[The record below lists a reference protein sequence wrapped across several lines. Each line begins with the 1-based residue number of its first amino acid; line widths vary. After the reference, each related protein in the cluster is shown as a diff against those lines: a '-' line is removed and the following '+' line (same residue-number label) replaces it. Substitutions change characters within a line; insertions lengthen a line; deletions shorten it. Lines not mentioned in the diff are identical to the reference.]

1 VGIIA
6 QENHMKKLPLILI
19 ALVLVTVTLKA
30 AQPKKE
36 TKADVVLRH
45 GKIYTMD
52 ASRSW
57 ARSLAIKDGKIIY
70 VGDDA
75 GIPSFIDDHT
85 TTIELDNKLVL
96 PGFIDSH
103 VHPIEAGIGM
113 DRCDLTKEENK
124 DAVIKKI
131 KECAEA
137 DPNSEWLL
145 GSGWALPIFPEANP
159 QKELLDEIVKE
170 RPVFMISADGHSAWA
185 NSKALEISGVTKDTP
200 DPTDGRIEHNAQG
213 EPSGTLRESAVDLVQ
228 KNAPAPT
235 LEQSVTGLKKA
246 IYEMNHFGITGYQ
259 DAVVTADVLPG
270 NYIIHGGILVY
281 REAEK
286 RGLLTMRITGALL
299 ADPEGDLNK
308 VLDQVAEFKK
318 LREEFRTT
326 NFSPTS
332 VKIFE
337 DGVIEANTA
346 AMLHPYLD
354 KGNDAG
360 KLNWEPEKLNPFVE
374 LLDKE
379 KFQVHF
385 HAIGDRAVRIALNAL
400 ESARRQNAPRDAR
413 PILAHIEVID
423 PADVPRFAE
432 IGAIPCFQP
441 LWAYEDTYITD
452 LTRPK
457 LGEDRMRWI
466 YPIESVVKTGA
477 NLAFGSDWN
486 VSSVNPLD
494 GIEVAVTR
502 SSFEG
507 PAAGKNVF
515 IPEERID
522 LPTALAA
529 YTIGSAY
536 ANFWEKE
543 TGSLEVGKSAEV
555 IVLERNLFEIPPSE
569 ISEVKVMLTLFKGK
583 TVYRDPVWR

>member
-1 VGIIA
+1 
-6 QENHMKKLPLILI
+6 MKKLTLLLFTLILFAI
-19 ALVLVTVTLKA
+19 SLKA
-30 AQPKKE
+30 AAPKKE

-45 GKIYTMD
+45 GRIYTMD

-57 ARSLAIKDGKIIY
+57 ARSIAIKDGKIIY
-70 VGDDA
+70 VGEDA
-75 GIPSFIDDHT
+75 GITSLIDDNT
-85 TTIELDNKLVL
+85 STIELDNKFVL

-113 DRCDLTKEENK
+113 DRCDLTNEENK
-124 DAVIKKI
+124 DQVFKKI

-145 GSGWALPIFPEANP
+145 GSGWALPVFPAANP
-159 QKELLDEIVKE
+159 QKEWLDEIVKD
-170 RPVFMISADGHSAWA
+170 RPALMIAADGHSAWA
-185 NSKALEISGVTKDTP
+185 NSKALEVSGITKDTP
-200 DPTDGRIEHNAQG
+200 DPTDGRFERNAQG
-213 EPSGTLRESAVDLVQ
+213 EPTGTLRETAVELVQ

-235 LEQSVTGLKKA
+235 LEQNVTGLKKA

-270 NYIIHGGILVY
+270 SYIIQGGILTY

-299 ADPEGDLNK
+299 ADPQGDMNK
-308 VLDQVAEFKK
+308 VLDQVIAFKK
-318 LREEFRTT
+318 LRDEFRTE

-346 AMLHPYLD
+346 ALLHPYLD
-354 KGNDAG
+354 KGSDAG
-360 KLNWEPEKLNPFVE
+360 KLVWEPEKLNPFVE

-400 ESARRQNAPRDAR
+400 ESARRQNGPRDAR
-413 PILAHIEVID
+413 PILAHIELID
-423 PADVPRFAE
+423 PADVHRFVQ

-441 LWAYEDTYITD
+441 LWAYEDSYITD

-457 LGEDRMRWI
+457 LGDDRMRWI
-466 YPIESVVKTGA
+466 YPMESVAKTGA

-507 PAAGKNVF
+507 AEPGKNVF
-515 IPEERID
+515 IPEEKID

-555 IVLERNLFEIPPSE
+555 IVLDQNLFEIPPSE
-569 ISEVKVMLTLFKGK
+569 ISEVRVMLTLFKGK
-583 TVYRDPVWR
+583 TVYRDPLWH

>member
-1 VGIIA
+1 
-6 QENHMKKLPLILI
+6 MKKLTLMLLGLILL
-19 ALVLVTVTLKA
+19 ALTLKA

-36 TKADVVLRH
+36 TKADIVLRH

-57 ARSLAIKDGKIIY
+57 AESIAIKQGKIIY
-70 VGDDA
+70 VGEDS
-75 GIPSFIDDHT
+75 GLTSLIDDNT
-85 TTIELDNKLVL
+85 STIELDVRFVL

-113 DRCDLTKEENK
+113 DRCDLTNEENK
-124 DAVIKKI
+124 DQVFKKI
-131 KECAEA
+131 KECSEA

-145 GSGWALPIFPEANP
+145 GSGWALPIFPAANP
-159 QKELLDEIVKE
+159 QKEWLDEIVKD
-170 RPVFMISADGHSAWA
+170 RPALMIAADGHSAWA
-185 NSKALEISGVTKDTP
+185 NSKALEVSGVSKDTP
-200 DPTDGRIEHNAQG
+200 DPESGRIERNAQG
-213 EPSGTLRESAVDLVQ
+213 EPSGTLRETAVDLVQ

-235 LEQSVTGLKKA
+235 LEQSVLGLQKA
-246 IYEMNHFGITGYQ
+246 IREMNHFGITGYQ
-259 DAVVTADVLPG
+259 DAVVTAEILPG
-270 NYIIHGGILVY
+270 QYIIKGGIATY

-286 RGLLTMRITGALL
+286 RGLLTARVTGALL
-299 ADPEGDLNK
+299 ADPQGDLNK
-308 VLDQVAEFKK
+308 VLDQVIAFKK
-318 LREEFRTT
+318 LREEFRTQ

-346 AMLHPYLD
+346 ALLHPYLD
-354 KGNDAG
+354 KGSDAG
-360 KLNWEPEKLNPFVE
+360 KLNWEPERLNPFVE

-379 KFQVHF
+379 KFQIHF
-385 HAIGDRAVRIALNAL
+385 HAIGDRAVRMALNAL
-400 ESARRQNAPRDAR
+400 ESARKTNGPRDAR
-413 PILAHIEVID
+413 PILAHIELID
-423 PADVPRFAE
+423 PADVPRFAQ

-441 LWAYEDTYITD
+441 LWAYEDSYITD

-457 LGEDRMRWI
+457 LGDDRMRWI
-466 YPIESVVKTGA
+466 YPMYSVAKTGA

-507 PAAGKNVF
+507 AEASKNVF
-515 IPEERID
+515 IPEEQID

-543 TGSLEVGKSAEV
+543 TGSIEVGKSAEI
-555 IVLERNLFEIPPSE
+555 IVFDKNLFEIPPSE
-569 ISEVKVMLTLFKGK
+569 ISEVRVMLTLFKGK
-583 TVYRDPVWR
+583 TVYRDPLWR

>member
-1 VGIIA
+1 
-6 QENHMKKLPLILI
+6 MKKLSLILL
-19 ALVLVTVTLKA
+19 ALILLALSLKA

-36 TKADVVLRH
+36 AKADVVLRH
-45 GKIYTMD
+45 GRIYTMD

-57 ARSLAIKDGKIIY
+57 ARSIALKEGKIIY
-70 VGDDA
+70 VGEDA
-75 GIPSFIDDHT
+75 GITPLIDDNT
-85 TTIELDNKLVL
+85 STIELDNKFVL

-113 DRCDLTKEENK
+113 DRCDLTNEENK
-124 DAVIKKI
+124 DQVLKKI
-131 KECAEA
+131 KECSEA
-137 DPNSEWLL
+137 DPDSEWLL
-145 GSGWALPIFPEANP
+145 GSGWALPVFPAANP
-159 QKELLDEIVKE
+159 QKEWLDEIVKD
-170 RPVFMISADGHSAWA
+170 RPALMIAADGHSAWA
-185 NSKALEISGVTKDTP
+185 NSKALEVSGITKDTP
-200 DPTDGRIEHNAQG
+200 DPTDGRFERNAQG
-213 EPSGTLRESAVDLVQ
+213 EPTGTLRETAVELVQ
-228 KNAPAPT
+228 KHAPAPT
-235 LEQSVTGLKKA
+235 LEQNVTGLQKA

-259 DAVVTADVLPG
+259 DAVVTADILPG
-270 NYIIHGGILVY
+270 SYIIQGGILTY

-286 RGLLTMRITGALL
+286 RGLLAMRITGALL
-299 ADPEGDLNK
+299 ADPAGDLNK
-308 VLDQVAEFKK
+308 VLDQVIAFKK

-332 VKIFE
+332 IKIFE

-346 AMLHPYLD
+346 ALLHPYLD
-354 KGNDAG
+354 KDSDAG
-360 KLNWEPEKLNPFVE
+360 KLVWEPEILNPFVE

-400 ESARRQNAPRDAR
+400 ESARRNNGPRDAR
-413 PILAHIEVID
+413 PILAHIELID
-423 PADVPRFAE
+423 PSDVPRFAQ

-441 LWAYEDTYITD
+441 LWAYEDSYITD

-466 YPIESVVKTGA
+466 YPMNSVEKTGA
-477 NLAFGSDWN
+477 NMAFGSDWN

-507 PAAGKNVF
+507 AEPGKNVF
-515 IPEERID
+515 LPEERID

-555 IVLERNLFEIPPSE
+555 IVLDKNLFEIPPSE
-569 ISEVKVMLTLFKGK
+569 ISEVRVLLTLFKGK
-583 TVYRDPVWR
+583 TVYRDPLWR

>member
-6 QENHMKKLPLILI
+6 QENHMKKLLLILF
-19 ALVLVTVTLKA
+19 ALILLTVTLKA
-30 AQPKKE
+30 AQPKKV

-45 GKIYTMD
+45 GRIYTMD

-57 ARSLAIKDGKIIY
+57 ARSIAIKDGKIIY

-75 GIPSFIDDHT
+75 SITSLIDEKT
-85 TTIELDNKLVL
+85 STIELDNKFVL

-113 DRCDLTKEENK
+113 ERCDLTKEENK
-124 DAVIKKI
+124 DAVLKKI
-131 KECAEA
+131 KECSEA
-137 DPNSEWLL
+137 GPNSEWLL
-145 GSGWALPIFPEANP
+145 GSGWALPVFPAANP
-159 QKELLDEIVKE
+159 QKEWLDEIVKD
-170 RPVFMISADGHSAWA
+170 RPALLIAADGHSAWA
-185 NSKALEISGVTKDTP
+185 NSKALEVSGITKDTP
-200 DPTDGRIEHNAQG
+200 DPTDGRFERNAQG
-213 EPSGTLRESAVDLVQ
+213 EPTGTLRESAVELVQ
-228 KNAPAPT
+228 KHAPAPT
-235 LEQSVTGLKKA
+235 LEQSLIGLQKA
-246 IYEMNHFGITGYQ
+246 IGEMNHFGITGYQ
-259 DAVVTADVLPG
+259 DAIVTAETLPG
-270 NYIIHGGILVY
+270 EYIIRDGIATY
-281 REAEK
+281 KEGEK
-286 RGLLTMRITGALL
+286 RGLLSARVTGALL
-299 ADPEGDLNK
+299 ADPKGDLNK
-308 VLDQVAEFKK
+308 ILDQVAAFKK
-318 LREEFRTT
+318 LREEYRGE
-326 NFSPTS
+326 NFYPTS
-332 VKIFE
+332 IKIFE

-346 AMLHPYLD
+346 ALLHPYLD

-360 KLNWEPEKLNPFVE
+360 KLVWEPEKLNPFVE

-379 KFQVHF
+379 KFQIHF

-400 ESARRQNAPRDAR
+400 ESARRNNGPRDAR
-413 PILAHIEVID
+413 PLLAHIELID
-423 PADVPRFAE
+423 PADVSRFAR

-441 LWAYEDTYITD
+441 LWAYEDAYITD

-457 LGEDRMRWI
+457 LGDDRMRWI
-466 YPIESVVKTGA
+466 YPIESMARTGA
-477 NLAFGSDWN
+477 NMAFGSDWN

-507 PAAGKNVF
+507 AQAGKNVF

-529 YTIGSAY
+529 YTIGGAF

-555 IVLERNLFEIPPSE
+555 IVLDKNLFEIPPSE
-569 ISEVKVMLTLFKGK
+569 LSEVRVLLTLFKGK
-583 TVYRDPVWR
+583 TVYRDPLWR